1 MPITNFTED
10 DDTIFAP
17 QGTLSS
23 APRGMF
29 RQDRLPT
36 DPHGMSYLNTFD
48 SQPGKH
54 LIQSHITLAKQKQKH
69 REISSPPLFWR
80 EYLVKFDFQ
89 TFNYYYLLLYL
100 LYLDI

>member
-1 MPITNFTED
+1 MVLIPSHSMRPITNSVSGEISSNFAED

-48 SQPGKH
+48 SQPG
-54 LIQSHITLAKQKQKH
+54 Q
-69 REISSPPLFWR
+69 LFVYN
-80 EYLVKFDFQ
+80 E
-89 TFNYYYLLLYL
+89 NS
-100 LYLDI
+100 